1 MDIVMMGVQ
10 GSGKGTQA
18 KLLSKHLE
26 LPHVSVG
33 DIFRANIAQGTA
45 LGKKAQT
52 YTDKGL
58 LVPDEVVMD
67 MMADRLKQ
75 SDVAKGLLLDGFPR
89 NAVQMACLE
98 SLRPPEHVLFL
109 DLDDVTAILRLSG
122 RSECGKCQIIYGQN
136 KTPKTQGVCD
146 VCGGTLKERTDDRD
160 TEAIQQRLQ
169 AFHESVK
176 EILSYYAWKGVLRNV
191 DAAQDVDAV
200 FRVALAAL
208 GK

>member
-1 MDIVMMGVQ
+1 MNIVMMGVQ

-18 KLLSKHLE
+18 KMLSAHLG
-26 LPHVSVG
+26 LPHISVG
-33 DIFRANIAQGTA
+33 DIFRANIAQGTE
-45 LGKKAQT
+45 LGKRAQT

-75 SDVAKGLLLDGFPR
+75 ADVAGGLLLDGFPR

-98 SLRPPEHVLFL
+98 FVRPPEHVIYL

-136 KTPKTQGVCD
+136 RPAKTKGVCD
-146 VCGGTLKERTDDRD
+146 ICGGPLKERTDDRD

-176 EILSYYAWKGVLRNV
+176 EMLSYYSWKGVLRNI
-191 DAAQDVDAV
+191 DAANDVGSV
-200 FRVALAAL
+200 FQATLKAL